1 MAQTID
7 APAISFAGSAAQQA
21 LAREIL
27 LVMQSQGRFFATGL
41 PIRQPL
47 AALADYATA
56 RKLVAKDAA
65 KAVEAAVRANPI
77 IFALEG
83 EGDDLTVVTTH
94 DGLAPSVVAEGMS
107 HSFAH
112 RLTEPVAAPPPE
124 PKVRAERPFIN
135 TNWYN
140 EIIVPADAEDEDE
153 DEDLQEAE
161 PSIFAELAVAHQ
173 EAAGEPPLD
182 NAVTPAEERSEVAA
196 ELEEVVTAAADAS
209 TPAGALEQALA
220 SDPRFVSFGPE
231 YFLRDLLESYGRNDT
246 RRISDYIKERGEPL
260 SDVDLLLD
268 VYGKRRTDTDFQRT
282 CFSLNAHLAA
292 EKDFEFV
299 GTAERRLWSVE
310 GLPTIGSEKRKAAD
324 IGTDYRVLLEYP
336 TPVEEQFGEA
346 DEYVEHILTYYE
358 FEYGVLPLDGDLA
371 RFFPQAYVSGQ
382 RAAVVTF
389 EAPQHYLTFNVE
401 IRYPTSNRGGFL
413 SGFSTF
419 FHENLVPGALF
430 TIERGDTAGTYRI
443 QYLQV
448 SAQERRLLQL
458 DEKKGRFTFKP
469 VTFYCTALDQM
480 LLSENRLPRL
490 AQAKPLDARDRRVLT
505 KVVAAAFERGGENV
519 GEASAPRYLAEF
531 DDLLV
536 LTNIERPTPSE
547 ALRAILTSGA
557 NGFAEEDGLYYYSPS
572 A

>member
-1 MAQTID
+1 MAQVTE
-7 APAISFAGSAAQQA
+7 APAISLAGSAAEQA

-27 LVMQSQGRFFATGL
+27 LVMRSQGRFFASGL

-47 AALADYATA
+47 AALVEYATA
-56 RKLVAKDAA
+56 RKLATKDVA
-65 KAVEAAVRANPI
+65 KAVEAAVRANPAV
-77 IFALEG
+77 FALEG
-83 EGDDLTVVTTH
+83 EGESLTVVTTR
-94 DGLAPSVVAEGMS
+94 DGTAPGVRAEDMS
-107 HSFAH
+107 HSFAQ

-124 PKVRAERPFIN
+124 PKARAERPLIN

-140 EIIVPADAEDEDE
+140 EIVVPADAEDEEE
-153 DEDLQEAE
+153 DEE
-161 PSIFAELAVAHQ
+161 PAPSVFAELIAAHQ
-173 EAAGEPPLD
+173 EAVAEPPLD
-182 NAVTPAEERSEVAA
+182 SAVTPAEAEAEVAA
-196 ELEEVVTAAADAS
+196 ELDEVVAAAADLS

-231 YFLRDLLESYGRNDT
+231 YFLRDMLEGYGRNDT
-246 RRISDYIKERGEPL
+246 RRIGDYIKERGEPL

-268 VYGKRRTDTDFQRT
+268 VYGKRRTDPGFQTT
-282 CFSLNAHLAA
+282 CFSLNAHLAT

-324 IGTDYRVLLEYP
+324 IGQDYRVLLEYP

-346 DEYVEHILTYYE
+346 EEYVEHILTQYE
-358 FEYGVLPLDGDLA
+358 YAYGVLPLDGDLA
-371 RFFPQAYVSGQ
+371 RFFPRAYLSGQ

-401 IRYPTSNRGGFL
+401 IRFPTGNRGGFL
-413 SGFSTF
+413 SGFGTF

-448 SAQERRLLQL
+448 SAQERRLLQV
-458 DEKKGRFTFKP
+458 DEKKGRFSFKP
-469 VTFYCTALDQM
+469 VTFYCTVLDQM

-490 AQAKPLDARDRRVLT
+490 AQAKPLDARDRRVLA

-531 DDLLV
+531 DDLFV
-536 LTNIERPTPSE
+536 LANIERPTPPE
-547 ALRAILTSGA
+547 ALRAVLTSGA

>member
-1 MAQTID
+1 MAQTIEAE
-7 APAISFAGSAAQQA
+7 APAISFAGNAAQQA
-21 LAREIL
+21 LAREML

-47 AALADYATA
+47 AALVDYATA
-56 RKLVAKDAA
+56 RKLAPKDAA
-65 KAVEAAVRANPI
+65 KAVEAAVRANPL

-83 EGDDLTVVTTH
+83 EGADLTVVTTR
-94 DGLAPSVVAEGMS
+94 DGLAPGVTLEGMS

-112 RLTEPVAAPPPE
+112 RLTEPAAAPPPE
-124 PKVRAERPFIN
+124 PKARAERPLIN

-140 EIIVPADAEDEDE
+140 EIVVPADAEDEDE
-153 DEDLQEAE
+153 DEQDTM
-161 PSIFAELAVAHQ
+161 PSAITELFAAHQ
-173 EAAGEPPLD
+173 EAVAEPPLD
-182 NAVTPAEERSEVAA
+182 SAVAPAEAEAETAA
-196 ELEEVVTAAADAS
+196 ELEEVITAAADPS

-220 SDPRFVSFGPE
+220 SDLRFIAFGPE
-231 YFLRDLLESYGRNDT
+231 YFLRDMLESYGRNDT

-268 VYGKRRTDTDFQRT
+268 VYGKRRTDTDFQTT
-282 CFSLNAHLAA
+282 CFSLNTHLAT

-324 IGTDYRVLLEYP
+324 IGQDYRVLLEYP
-336 TPVEEQFGEA
+336 TATEEQFGEA
-346 DEYVEHILTYYE
+346 EEYVEHILTQYE
-358 FEYGVLPLDGDLA
+358 YEYGVLPLDGDLA
-371 RFFPQAYVSGQ
+371 RFFPGSYVSGQ

-401 IRYPTSNRGGFL
+401 IRYPTGNRGGFL

-448 SAQERRLLQL
+448 SAQERRLLQV

-490 AQAKPLDARDRRVLT
+490 AQAKPLDARDRRVLA

-531 DDLLV
+531 DDLFV
-536 LTNIERPTPSE
+536 LTNIERPTPPE

-557 NGFAEEDGLYYYSPS
+557 NGFSEEDGLYYYSPTQ
-572 A
+572 

>member
-1 MAQTID
+1 MAQTLE
-7 APAISFAGSAAQQA
+7 APALAGTAAQQA
-21 LAREIL
+21 LAQEIL

-65 KAVEAAVRANPI
+65 KAVEAAVRANPVV
-77 IFALEG
+77 FVVEG
-83 EGDDLTVVTTH
+83 EGESLTVVTTH
-94 DGLAPSVVAEGMS
+94 DGIAPGIIAEGMS
-107 HSFAH
+107 HSFVH
-112 RLTEPVAAPPPE
+112 RLTEPMVAPPTE
-124 PKVRAERPFIN
+124 PKVRAERPLIN

-140 EIIVPADAEDEDE
+140 EIVIPADAEDEEE
-153 DEDLQEAE
+153 DEAE
-161 PSIFAELAVAHQ
+161 TPAIFAELAAAHEESVA
-173 EAAGEPPLD
+173 EPPLD
-182 NAVTPAEERSEVAA
+182 SAVAPAEAEAEVAA
-196 ELEEVVTAAADAS
+196 ELEEVVAAAADVS

-220 SDPRFVSFGPE
+220 SDPRFASFGPE

-268 VYGKRRTDTDFQRT
+268 VYGKRRTDTDFQTT
-282 CFSLNAHLAA
+282 CFSLNAHLAT

-310 GLPTIGSEKRKAAD
+310 GLPTIGSERRKAAD
-324 IGTDYRVLLEYP
+324 IGQDYRVLLDYP
-336 TPVEEQFGEA
+336 TVAEEQFGEA
-346 DEYVEHILTYYE
+346 DEYVEHILTQYE
-358 FEYGVLPLDGDLA
+358 YEYGVLPLDGDLS
-371 RFFPQAYVSGQ
+371 RFFPRAYVSGQ

-401 IRYPTSNRGGFL
+401 IRYPTGNRGGFL

-448 SAQERRLLQL
+448 SAQERRLLQI
-458 DEKKGRFTFKP
+458 DEKKGRFSFKP

-490 AQAKPLDARDRRVLT
+490 AQAKPLDARDRRVLA
-505 KVVAAAFERGGENV
+505 KVIAAAFERGGENV

-531 DDLLV
+531 DDLFV
-536 LTNIERPTPSE
+536 LTNIERPTPTE

-557 NGFAEEDGLYYYSPS
+557 NGFAEEDGLYYYTPT